1 MNLPPKLRKSADGSS
16 GLAPLSRSL
25 DQAESTPQPE
35 PTPEPRLE
43 EPVTSLHAP
52 QQQEHRLAA
61 RDPAIPRAKQKPA
74 KQKVGTPTL
83 AAQTPTTPESEVGR
97 PKAGF
102 RRSVAEKDRDLH
114 PPPDILPGNRGSES
128 LKQRGHLHA
137 RSFAQMLLGH
147 MKDNPGLQKRVLL
160 TSLPKKSFP
169 WASNSECSMGML
181 FASPTLKLG
190 GWLMALGGRFLQAR
204 FSPMPP

>member
-1 MNLPPKLRKSADGSS
+1 MLLSNRSTVWPREI
-16 GLAPLSRSL
+16 PLSRGQSKSL
-25 DQAESTPQPE
+25 LSKKSRRR
-35 PTPEPRLE
+35 RL
-43 EPVTSLHAP
+43 
-52 QQQEHRLAA
+52 RLKPL
-61 RDPAIPRAKQKPA
+61 RPLSQK
-74 KQKVGTPTL
+74 L
-83 AAQTPTTPESEVGR
+83 VGR
-97 PKAGF
+97 NPGF
-102 RRSVAEKDRDLH
+102 GEALQKRDLH
-114 PPPDILPGNRGSES
+114 PPPDILPGTRGSKS

-190 GWLMALGGRFLQAR
+190 GWWMALGGRFLQAR